1 LGFKIPSKAIDLLR
15 GELVARTDEEY
26 ATETAMANLFDDI
39 SQQNQLNGWVKII
52 LESMKSNKRANDIK
66 SWCNDNCSKR
76 WQNWGRI
83 FIFESHCDAV
93 LFRLRW

>member
-1 LGFKIPSKAIDLLR
+1 MKAIDLLR
-15 GELVARTDEEY
+15 NEIVARTEEEY

-52 LESMKSNKRANDIK
+52 LESMKSNKRANDMK
-66 SWCNDNCSKR
+66 SWCNDNCIER

-83 FIFESHCDAV
+83 VIFENKNDAA
-93 LFRLRW
+93 LFILSWS